1 MLASLKNIAVTLAV
15 MLQTRLELIGNEL
28 QVQKLL
34 VARQL
39 GLGLALV
46 FLVGLTVPLLVA
58 LAVAVWWEQRVLVLG
73 ISCSLGALG
82 ALWCFAALRRTLRV
96 TEAMFA
102 ASLAALKDDLAALK
116 SAAKPTAAASGAAS
130 PAASAAND

>member
-1 MLASLKNIAVTLAV
+1 MLATLKNIAVTLAV
-15 MLQTRLELIGNEL
+15 MLQTRLELVGNEL

-46 FLVGLTVPLLVA
+46 FFVGLSVPMAVG
-58 LAVAVWWEQRVLVLG
+58 LAVAIWWDQRVVVLA
-73 ISCSLGALG
+73 ISCGVCVSV
-82 ALWCFAALRRTLRV
+82 ALWCYLALRRTLST

-102 ASLAALKDDLAALK
+102 ASLAALKGDIALLK
-116 SAAKPTAAASGAAS
+116 SAVTQGGAGSGAGS
-130 PAASAAND
+130 TDEHDHR

>member
-1 MLASLKNIAVTLAV
+1 MLAKLKNIAVTLAV

-28 QVQKLL
+28 QVQRLL

-46 FLVGLTVPLLVA
+46 FFIGLSVPLLVG
-58 LAVAVWWEQRVLVLG
+58 LAVAIWWEQRVLVLG
-73 ISCSLGALG
+73 ISFGLCVVG
-82 ALWCFAALRRTLRV
+82 ALWCFAALRRTLST

-102 ASLAALKDDLAALK
+102 ASVAAIKDDIALLK
-116 SAAKPTAAASGAAS
+116 SAAKSGSAASGAG
-130 PAASAAND
+130 PVNE